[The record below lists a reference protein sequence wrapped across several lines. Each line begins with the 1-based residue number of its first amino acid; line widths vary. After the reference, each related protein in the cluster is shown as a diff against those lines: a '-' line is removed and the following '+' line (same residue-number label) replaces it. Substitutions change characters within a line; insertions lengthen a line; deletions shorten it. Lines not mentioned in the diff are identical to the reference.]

1 MAGVLGSLMRHTRS
15 RLDIKMEQRLK
26 SIQRQQQQQAGEGER
41 GEEEQTADLSPAS
54 WALPPTPD
62 TDCGSLQRR
71 PVR

>member
-26 SIQRQQQQQAGEGER
+26 RQQQQQQAGEGER
-41 GEEEQTADLSPAS
+41 GEQEQPADLSPAS
-54 WALPPTPD
+54 WALPPTPGS
-62 TDCGSLQRR
+62 DCSALQRR